1 MGGAEGSA
9 AVIYGQLHLPEEY
22 STVSQSSSQFQ
33 QKPDANRGAPC
44 FHRAAPDEDPA
55 LCNECDIRIHAANK
69 LANKHQRVSLT
80 GPTESPRCDIC
91 QEKSAFFFCL
101 EDRALLCR
109 DCDVSIHSAT
119 ARSSAHQ
126 RFLVPGTRVALEAL
140 ESSSPATQE
149 TSTTEE
155 LKRHPVSSIINS
167 TATNSSVSPSV
178 SYKQSSYAPAPSYSS
193 PASVKSTVMT
203 SNKPVGVSNTS
214 ASHPIVSNTL
224 TKRKSITEFLS
235 DAIPNW
241 RVDELLNI
249 PELGEGYSLGDIASS
264 KADQA
269 NLGDYDWTA
278 DLSLFDEQVYAES
291 FHEVPQMFSPPTA
304 SGMGRPGRASGALK
318 GKAKQ
323 DSLVPDYD
331 DAFVV
336 PDLGLHSAPTSP
348 SLGKRRR
355 LLEV

>member
-1 MGGAEGSA
+1 MRVQCDGCER
-9 AVIYGQLHLPEEY
+9 AVASIMCC
-22 STVSQSSSQFQ
+22 
-33 QKPDANRGAPC
+33 A
-44 FHRAAPDEDPA
+44 DEAA
-55 LCNECDIRIHAANK
+55 LCNECDTRIHAANK
-69 LANKHQRVSLT
+69 LANKHQRVSLM
-80 GPTESPRCDIC
+80 GQTESPRCDIC

-119 ARSSAHQ
+119 ALSSAHQ

-140 ESSSPATQE
+140 SNSSPAPQE
-149 TSTTEE
+149 TATSEE
-155 LKRHPVSSIINS
+155 LARHPLSSIING
-167 TATNSSVSPSV
+167 TATNSSKSPSV
-178 SYKQSSYAPAPSYSS
+178 SYKQSSYYTPTPSFTSPSS
-193 PASVKSTVMT
+193 GKTSVIT
-203 SNKPVGVSNTS
+203 SNKSVGMSNTS
-214 ASHPIVSNTL
+214 ANHQSVSSTQA
-224 TKRKSITEFLS
+224 KRTSITEFLS

-291 FHEVPQMFSPPTA
+291 FHEVPQMFSNPAA
-304 SGMGRPGRASGALK
+304 SGMCRTGRATGAMK

-323 DSLVPDYD
+323 DSLVPEYD

-336 PDLGLHSAPTSP
+336 PDLGLHSAPASP
-348 SLGKRRR
+348 PVAKRRR

>member
-1 MGGAEGSA
+1 MRVQCDGCEKALASIMCCA
-9 AVIYGQLHLPEEY
+9 
-22 STVSQSSSQFQ
+22 
-33 QKPDANRGAPC
+33 
-44 FHRAAPDEDPA
+44 DEAA
-55 LCNECDIRIHAANK
+55 LCNECDTRIHGANK
-69 LANKHQRVSLT
+69 LANKHQRVSLI

-91 QEKSAFFFCL
+91 QEKSAYFFCL

-119 ARSSAHQ
+119 ARSSTHQ

-140 ESSSPATQE
+140 GSSSPSAQE

-155 LKRHPVSSIINS
+155 LTRHPLSSIINS
-167 TATNSSVSPSV
+167 TATNSSKSPSV
-178 SYKQSSYAPAPSYSS
+178 SYKQSSYAAAPSYSS
-193 PASVKSTVMT
+193 PSSAKSAVVTP
-203 SNKPVGVSNTS
+203 SSKPVGMSNTS
-214 ASHPIVSNTL
+214 ASHQSVSSGL
-224 TKRKSITEFLS
+224 AKRTSITEFLS

-249 PELGEGYSLGDIASS
+249 PELGEGYTLGDIASS
-264 KADQA
+264 KADHP

-304 SGMGRPGRASGALK
+304 SGMGRPGRAPGVMK

-323 DSLVPDYD
+323 DSVVPDYD
-331 DAFVV
+331 DSFIV
-336 PDLGLHSAPTSP
+336 PDLGLHSSP
-348 SLGKRRR
+348 ASPPLGKRRR